1 MKKRCGETRYFV
13 TAVLIICLCLLVLG
27 MLPAPVEG
35 QHLQTYAT
43 TGAYFTFP
51 ALSATGQTASIAV
64 NNVIPTK
71 HGVQVNTTGAPAA
84 CTYNLEGSL
93 DNTNWTSII
102 NAQACTTSGTLTW
115 DATGIKPVLFV
126 RVNLTALSGGA
137 TATPIWVGSK

>member
-1 MKKRCGETRYFV
+1 MQEQRHGLKLAGL
-13 TAVLIICLCLLVLG
+13 LILFALFWALVCL
-27 MLPAPVEG
+27 VEPG
-35 QHLQTYAT
+35 QTQTLQTYAN
-43 TGAYFTFP
+43 TGVNYTFP
-51 ALSATGQTASIAV
+51 TLSATGTSASIAV

-71 HGVQVNTTGAPAA
+71 HGMQVNTTGAPAA

-93 DNTNWTSII
+93 DAVNWTSII

-137 TATPIWVGSK
+137 TASAIYVGSK